1 VLNWNLSI
9 QREIPSSFLF
19 TATYI
24 GSHTTH
30 LWMEQAAN
38 DATFIPGNCA
48 AGQFGLAAPGPCSVT
63 GNVQQRRPLSIAN
76 PAAGAYYGLVDLGD
90 PNGSAF
96 YNGMLLSIQRRAAKG
111 VNVGGNYTFSHCIGD
126 VTPFG
131 GSFSNSANNN
141 TYLDPTN
148 RRYDRGN
155 CLSDRRQIFNMT
167 VVAATPKFS
176 STAMRYIASGWTASA
191 LYRYNA
197 GKPFQ
202 AVTGVDRALT
212 GNIANQRANQ
222 VLGTPYGDR
231 SAINNYL
238 DPNAFAQPALGSISN
253 TRGYSLVGPPSF
265 GLDMAITRSFVIPA
279 HEGQRIEIRG
289 EAFNV
294 TNSLRRD
301 PLFTGNPVYD
311 PTTFY
316 GYNNT
321 STFGQVKYAMDPR
334 IMQFAIKYVF

>member
-1 VLNWNLSI
+1 
-9 QREIPSSFLF
+9 
-19 TATYI
+19 
-24 GSHTTH
+24 
-30 LWMEQAAN
+30 LWQEQGVN
-38 DATFIPGNCA
+38 DGTFIPGNCA
-48 AGQFGLAAPGPCSVT
+48 AGQYGLTAPGPCSSLA
-63 GNVQQRRPLSIAN
+63 NVQQRRPLTLLN
-76 PAAGAYYGLVDLGD
+76 PAAGAFYGLVDLAD

-111 VNVGGNYTFSHCIGD
+111 VNVGANYTFSHCIGD

-141 TYLDPTN
+141 TYLNPLN

-167 VVAATPKFS
+167 VVAATPKFT
-176 STAMRYIASGWTASA
+176 STAMRYAASGWTVSA

-202 AVTGVDRALT
+202 ALTGVDRLLNA
-212 GNIANQRANQ
+212 NIAPQRVDQIAAT
-222 VLGTPYGDR
+222 GYGDR
-231 SAINNYL
+231 SGINNYL
-238 DPNAFAQPALGSISN
+238 NPSAFAQPALGVIGN

-265 GLDMAITRSFVIPA
+265 GLDMAITRGFSIPK
-279 HEGQRIEIRG
+279 HEAQRIEIRG

-301 PLFTGNPVYD
+301 PLATGNPLYD
-311 PTTFY
+311 PSTFY
-316 GYNNT
+316 TYSNT
-321 STFGQVKYAMDPR
+321 STFGQVKNAQDPR
-334 IMQFAIKYVF
+334 IIQFAVKYVF